1 VYLDNASGARKRV
14 SGDVTITCSD
24 NAAGFSL
31 VELLIVVMIIALIA
45 AIAIPSFVTSQQ
57 VARETA
63 CIGYMKHWPQ
73 AQVLYYLQY
82 HKFANTDQILV
93 LDQFIGVGLGAGDSH
108 QGYNFEIHALAGE
121 SESNMQA
128 GWEGSGFP
136 IVGGSEKR
144 HFFMD
149 QTGLIRFNKGSAAG
163 RGSTPLGQN

>member
-1 VYLDNASGARKRV
+1 MCLDKASVNRKRV
-14 SGDVTITCSD
+14 SGNATATCSD

-31 VELLIVVMIIALIA
+31 VELLIVVMIIALIT

-93 LDQFIGVGLGAGDSH
+93 LEQYIGVGLGAGDTH

-128 GWEGSGFP
+128 GWEGTGSP
-136 IVGGSEKR
+136 IVGGGEKR

-149 QTGLIRFNKGSAAG
+149 NSGLIRFNKGSTAG
-163 RGSTPLGQN
+163 RASTPLGQN